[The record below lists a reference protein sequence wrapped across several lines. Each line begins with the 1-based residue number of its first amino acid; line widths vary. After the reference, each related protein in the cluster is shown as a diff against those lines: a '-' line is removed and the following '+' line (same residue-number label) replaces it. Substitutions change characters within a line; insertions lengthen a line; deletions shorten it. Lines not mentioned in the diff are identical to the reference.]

1 MLSKIY
7 EMVIKIMSLLFLFS
21 GLNFDLLAFL
31 RLGFYKYKCL
41 FLSVNLRSNSKEG
54 TFCFIYSKK

>member
-31 RLGFYKYKCL
+31 RLGVLRVQMPVSIGEPPVKQQGRDVLFYL
-41 FLSVNLRSNSKEG
+41 
-54 TFCFIYSKK
+54 